1 MLDTAWEI
9 LLWLLIS
16 LGITA
21 IVVIWAI
28 IVIAVASVCWNF
40 IKTYRNVSK
49 KIDEEEASDDGPP
62 LKF

>member
-9 LLWLLIS
+9 LLWLLIA

-21 IVVIWAI
+21 IAVIWCVVIFA
-28 IVIAVASVCWNF
+28 AASVVWSF
-40 IKTYRNVSK
+40 IKTYKKVSK

>member
-9 LLWLLIS
+9 LLWLLIA
-16 LGITA
+16 LGITFVA
-21 IVVIWAI
+21 VIWCVI
-28 IVIAVASVCWNF
+28 IFAMASVVWNF
-40 IKTYRNVSK
+40 IKTYKKVSK